1 MICCALRYYRPLL
14 MATALLALSLPQAAQ
29 ADDICR
35 LTKKGD
41 CCTVT
46 ISPNTPAQIE
56 TSIVSTQ
63 LVAYIVIRNT
73 QASMCNF
80 TFDGEMKV
88 PMRVRQTGFA
98 GTWIGGKTTLKYD
111 GDEAKL
117 GSCRLALFHM
127 SIDDNGTNPLPATCE
142 KPKT

>member
-1 MICCALRYYRPLL
+1 MICCAPRYCRPLL
-14 MATALLALSLPQAAQ
+14 VATALLALMLPQAAQ
-29 ADDICR
+29 ADDTCR
-35 LTKKGD
+35 LAQKGD

-46 ISPNTPAQIE
+46 IAPNATAQVE

-63 LVAYIVIRNT
+63 LVAYVVIRNT
-73 QASMCNF
+73 QDSMCSF

-88 PMRVRQTGFA
+88 PMRVRKTGFA

-127 SIDDNGTNPLPATCE
+127 SIDDNGNKPFPDTCE